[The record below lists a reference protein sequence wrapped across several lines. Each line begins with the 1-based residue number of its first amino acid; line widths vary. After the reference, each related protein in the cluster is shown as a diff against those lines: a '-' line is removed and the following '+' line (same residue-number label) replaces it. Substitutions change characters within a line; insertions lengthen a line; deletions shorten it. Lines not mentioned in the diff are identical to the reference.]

1 MPQQITINAKDF
13 KLRQDLENE
22 VLRLTG
28 GGTEDK
34 PGFLIKGKRIELE
47 KLFLNDNRKVYGIRC
62 EITDTPSQ
70 IREKNVADRGERH
83 SFGINNNLEI

>member
-34 PGFLIKGKRIELE
+34 PGFLIKGKRIEL
-47 KLFLNDNRKVYGIRC
+47 
-62 EITDTPSQ
+62 
-70 IREKNVADRGERH
+70 
-83 SFGINNNLEI
+83 